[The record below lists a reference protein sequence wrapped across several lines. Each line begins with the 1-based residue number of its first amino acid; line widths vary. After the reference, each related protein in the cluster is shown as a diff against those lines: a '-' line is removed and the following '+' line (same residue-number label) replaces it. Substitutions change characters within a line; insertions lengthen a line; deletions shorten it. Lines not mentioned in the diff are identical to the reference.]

1 MSFKIRAAGKLFRRL
16 YDTILMARKGR
27 QSMADSLALVLTS
40 TISPARGASVNR
52 ADPELRRK
60 DYMEALAF
68 WLRLSD
74 PRLQRIVFIENSGAD
89 LGSFEELVR
98 TSNPHHKEVE
108 FISTEVTEIPEG
120 IQHGWGELRMLDEGL
135 SRSRLVGEATH
146 FVKATGRLVF
156 PSIKRFLN
164 RMPKNFDVLVDCR
177 IPAGEYRR
185 GAALIPALI
194 QRRGAYA
201 TTQIAVFRAT
211 TYSAYFRD
219 LYRVMQPWTRSGV
232 MECVIFDRL
241 QEIAGEIKIVWRF
254 PVNCDPVGI
263 GARYGVEYQSTSR
276 KIMSAVRAAL
286 RPFSACWI

>member
-1 MSFKIRAAGKLFRRL
+1 
-16 YDTILMARKGR
+16 MAN
-27 QSMADSLALVLTS
+27 SLALVLTS
-40 TISPARGASVNR
+40 TISPARGAHVNR

-74 PRLQRIVFIENSGAD
+74 SRLTRIVFIENSGAN
-89 LGSFEELVR
+89 LESFEKLVLA
-98 TSNPHHKEVE
+98 SNPHRKEVE
-108 FISTEVTEIPEG
+108 FISTEAREIPDG

-156 PSIKRFLN
+156 PSIKRLIDHL
-164 RMPKNFDVLVDCR
+164 PKNFDVLVDCR

-194 QRRGAYA
+194 ERRGAYA
-201 TTQIAVFRAT
+201 TTQLAVFRAA
-211 TYSAYFRD
+211 TYSAYFRG
-219 LYRVMQPWTRSGV
+219 LHAVMKPWTRSGV
-232 MECVIFDRL
+232 MECAIYDRL
-241 QEIAGEIKIVWRF
+241 REIAGEIKIVWRF

-263 GARYGVEYQSTSR
+263 GARYGVEYRCRSR
-276 KIMSAVRAAL
+276 KVMSAVRAAL
-286 RPFSACWI
+286 RPFGACWI